1 MRKSAEE
8 KAKRRFIVTVIMG
21 VLSFLGAVFLL
32 LIIFAAIS
40 LKLDAVDSILSVMAA
55 VILGAGCFAAA
66 FVTANRRRKK
76 GMLTGFLCCGIVFAV
91 VLICGLLFSE
101 SFTAGGFTA
110 KILLVFS
117 CSGIGGILGVNCNK
131 MFR

>member
-1 MRKSAEE
+1 MRRSAEE

-32 LIIFAAIS
+32 LIVFAAMS
-40 LKLDAVDSILSVMAA
+40 LRFDAAENVLSVMAA

-76 GMLTGFLCCGIVFAV
+76 GLLTGFLCGGIVFAA
-91 VLICGLLFSE
+91 VLLCGLLFSE

-110 KILLVFS
+110 KILLVLS
-117 CSGIGGILGVNCNK
+117 CSGIGGILGVNCRK
-131 MFR
+131 IFR

>member
-1 MRKSAEE
+1 MRRSAEE
-8 KAKRRFIVTVIMG
+8 KAKRRFVMTVIMG

-32 LIIFAAIS
+32 LIVFAAVS
-40 LKLDAVDSILSVMAA
+40 LRLDAAENIMSVMAA

-66 FVTANRRRKK
+66 FVTANRQRKK
-76 GMLTGFLCCGIVFAV
+76 GLLTGFLCGGIVFAA
-91 VLICGLLFSE
+91 VLLCGLLFSE
-101 SFTAGGFTA
+101 SFSAGGFTA
-110 KILLVFS
+110 KILLVLS